1 MSFGR
6 GYITISL
13 TPAMRAPFNMHYDI
27 IEIVIAECLLV
38 RDDENAVVGQLEKTD
53 LLAVS
58 ASSDSLPNRGP
69 SRGPRRARCWRG
81 GVPTDVHRASD
92 ESKRRL
98 THYRKSWSAK

>member
-1 MSFGR
+1 
-6 GYITISL
+6 
-13 TPAMRAPFNMHYDI
+13 MHYDI

-92 ESKRRL
+92 EPCQL
-98 THYRKSWSAK
+98 TLAGISFSVLQMPDEKF